1 MKIRNLYTFVSN
13 LLVSYKTI
21 VRNPKVLYFHDETF
35 FRCTE
40 LKKGFVGDGSECVLA
55 VRSFL
60 GFVDFE
66 NHLLS
71 M

>member
-1 MKIRNLYTFVSN
+1 
-13 LLVSYKTI
+13 
-21 VRNPKVLYFHDETF
+21 LYFHDETF

-40 LKKGFVGDGSECVLA
+40 LKKGFVGDGSERVPA

-66 NHLLS
+66 SHFFKHVDAFGS
-71 M
+71 FKSSTKPF

>member
-1 MKIRNLYTFVSN
+1 VL
-13 LLVSYKTI
+13 
-21 VRNPKVLYFHDETF
+21 NPKVLYFQDEAV

-40 LKKGFVGDGSECVLA
+40 LKKGFVRDDLERVPA

-66 NHLLS
+66 NYFCKHVDAFGS
-71 M
+71 F